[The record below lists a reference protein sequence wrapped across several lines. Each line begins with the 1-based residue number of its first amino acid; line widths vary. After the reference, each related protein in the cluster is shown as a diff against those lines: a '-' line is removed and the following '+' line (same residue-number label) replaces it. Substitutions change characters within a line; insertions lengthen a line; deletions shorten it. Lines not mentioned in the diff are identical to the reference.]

1 MKKTLLTLLQIA
13 VTVTVLFF
21 VFRNPEKNA
30 QMLEAVRA
38 SDPRWLLAALGIG
51 LMPVLSATTRWWLLL
66 RVQAIPLRW
75 VEALRIYLIG
85 TFFNLFLP
93 GSTGGDAVKA
103 FYILRKAPADK
114 RAGAILTVVI
124 DRVLGLLALVLIAGV
139 FVVWRHSWLTSN
151 PNAAR
156 WVWTFEC
163 ILAFAVFGMIV
174 TAGIIGF
181 GVADR
186 LPARMPGRMLMIELS
201 AASRLYA
208 HSWGTTLAALA
219 ISGVGHFLLFSAF
232 YFAARA
238 LHATVGFW
246 DMAAVLPVINTIISM
261 PVSLSGVGVREGLFR
276 ELLGALCGVPEKLSV
291 PISVL
296 GFIFSVLVPGV
307 IGGVVYILHRSTTGA
322 KLPSGDEL
330 GRLERETFAEDLTV
344 SPAAATATDSR
355 HALK

>member
-1 MKKTLLTLLQIA
+1 MKKILLTLLQIA

-30 QMLEAVRA
+30 QMLAAVRA

-85 TFFNLFLP
+85 AFFNLFLP

-103 FYILRKAPADK
+103 FYILRRAPADK

-139 FVVWRHSWLTSN
+139 FVLWRHSWLTSN
-151 PNAAR
+151 PEAAR

-163 ILAFAVFGMIV
+163 ILAFAAFGMIV

-186 LPARMPGRMLMIELS
+186 LPARMPGRTLMIELS

-208 HSWGTTLAALA
+208 HAWSTSLAALA
-219 ISGVGHFLLFSAF
+219 ISGLGHFLLFSAF
-232 YFAARA
+232 YCAARA
-238 LHATVGFW
+238 LHAAVGFW
-246 DMAAVLPVINTIISM
+246 DMAAVLPVINTLISM
-261 PVSLSGVGVREGLFR
+261 PVSLSGVGAREYLF
-276 ELLGALCGVPEKLSV
+276 EKCLGTLCHLPENLPT
-291 PISVL
+291 PISLL
-296 GFIFSVLVPGV
+296 GFIFSVLIPGL
-307 IGGVVYILHRSTTGA
+307 IGAAVYILHRSTAGEQ
-322 KLPSGDEL
+322 LPSSAEIE
-330 GRLERETFAEDLTV
+330 RLETETLAADF
-344 SPAAATATDSR
+344 AAAAPTDGR